1 MSLGGIGAREDT
13 KCQNVL
19 ANLSNLMS
27 KFIFSELKACF
38 AKPFPKPFPK
48 GLISVL
54 SVYLHHLGRCIRQIR
69 LKI

>member
-38 AKPFPKPFPK
+38 AKPFPK

-54 SVYLHHLGRCIRQIR
+54 SVYLHHLGRCIGQIK
-69 LKI
+69 LQI